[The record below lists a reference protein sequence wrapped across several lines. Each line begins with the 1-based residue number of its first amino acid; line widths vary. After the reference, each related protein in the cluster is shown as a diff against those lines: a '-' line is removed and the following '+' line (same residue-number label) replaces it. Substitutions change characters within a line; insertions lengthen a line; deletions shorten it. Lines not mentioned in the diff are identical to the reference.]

1 MRDEL
6 AKTLFFKGS
15 KNKKIIVLVA
25 DISPDGKMSEFQKK
39 YPERFLNV
47 GVAEQSMIGMS
58 AGLAMNGFRPFV
70 YTISTFALYR
80 PFEMI
85 RIDLC
90 YQKLPVCVIGM
101 GAGTIYASLGATHL
115 TQEDISIARSVP
127 NLQIISP
134 CDPFELKQ
142 AINFCADKSKNPTY
156 LRIGKKGEKNFN
168 FKESEIWK
176 FGKLRKIVKGKD
188 ICILTYGPIIEKA
201 FEIREYLKKQ
211 DITSEIYS
219 CHTLKPFDEQR
230 LKNIFKKFSKVIIIE
245 DHSEIGG
252 LASIVKTNAY
262 ESHYQ
267 GSIASFSLKDE
278 FIKCYSS
285 QKDLQERHGL
295 ATKQII
301 KKIKKIFI
309 NE

>member
-1 MRDEL
+1 MRDTL
-6 AKTLFFKGS
+6 AKTLFFEGS
-15 KNKKIIVLVA
+15 KNKKIIILVA

-39 YPERFLNV
+39 YPSRFINV

-90 YQKLPVCVIGM
+90 YQKLPVCIVGM
-101 GAGTIYASLGATHL
+101 GAGTIYANLGATHL
-115 TQEDISIARSVP
+115 TQEDISIARSIP
-127 NLQIISP
+127 NLQILCP

-142 AINFCADKSKNPTY
+142 AINFCANKAVNPTY

-168 FKESEIWK
+168 FKESEVWQ
-176 FGKLRKIVKGKD
+176 FGKLRRIVKGKN
-188 ICILTYGPIIEKA
+188 ICILTYGPIISKA
-201 FEIREYLKKQ
+201 FEIRDYFKKK
-211 DITSEIYS
+211 IIFEIYS
-219 CHTLKPFDEQR
+219 CHTLKPFDEKR
-230 LKNIFKKFSKVIIIE
+230 LKNIFNKFSKIIIIE

-252 LASIVKTNAY
+252 LASIVKINAY
-262 ESHYQ
+262 KFRYQ
-267 GSIASFSLKDE
+267 GKIINFSLKDE

-285 QKDLQERHGL
+285 QNDLLERHGL
-295 ATKQII
+295 SNIKII
-301 KKIKKIFI
+301 KKIKKII
-309 NE
+309 